1 MLRLDESTVDNGP
14 AEANALGV
22 VDLANHPGSTSWESF
37 GERAFGS
44 DAADPESRSVG
55 YSYLMQ
61 LIKVAAPLWL
71 ADLIV
76 IVVASAAGL
85 MVAMLSGMV
94 VNHPVSHVALLA
106 TFYSASHF
114 AFGLYPSWVCIP
126 HVNYGRCFGKLLSP
140 VLRWLWH
147 LAF

>member
-1 MLRLDESTVDNGP
+1 MDETIIRFEESTDDERTVANKP
-14 AEANALGV
+14 AETNALGV

-76 IVVASAAGL
+76 IC
-85 MVAMLSGMV
+85 
-94 VNHPVSHVALLA
+94 LLY
-106 TFYSASHF
+106 TS
-114 AFGLYPSWVCIP
+114 PSP
-126 HVNYGRCFGKLLSP
+126 RD
-140 VLRWLWH
+140 
-147 LAF
+147 